1 MMTMDARLTKW
12 FEEHPEW
19 RGNADLVCAPPTADD
34 ITDAFPDAAGME
46 ITRTA
51 EALTSFGTT
60 RGAVYMLARR
70 SGQTHRFAE
79 MVAMQRPPQCMTDD
93 VFFAGMPRLADQM
106 SPTELKS
113 VVAGAKRHGFTP
125 SPDAVY
131 HSGLARF
138 KGDPEAFVTR
148 AMGRGYIK
156 RLCESRGTACNGAV
170 EVEARQPDRDPW
182 EQTVPLANDLVN
194 ASVANMV
201 RQDPSLKTRSRKELR
216 DMAVDKF
223 GPTK

>member
-1 MMTMDARLTKW
+1 MIAMDEQLTKW
-12 FEEHPEW
+12 FDEHPEW
-19 RGNADLVCAPPTADD
+19 RGNADLVCAPPTAEE
-34 ITDAFPDAAGME
+34 IVEEFPDASETE

-51 EALTSFGTT
+51 DALTSFGTT

-79 MVAMQRPPQCMTDD
+79 MVAMQRPPKCMTDD

-106 SPTELKS
+106 GARQF
-113 VVAGAKRHGFTP
+113 AGIMTGAARVGFTP
-125 SPDAVY
+125 PADAVY

-138 KGDPEAFVTR
+138 QGDPEAFVTR

-156 RLCESRGTACNGAV
+156 SLCERRGWAVEGAV
-170 EVEARQPDRDPW
+170 NVEARAPESDPF
-182 EQTVPLANDLVN
+182 ETSVPLANDLIN
-194 ASVANMV
+194 MSVANMV
-201 RQDPSLKTRSRKELR
+201 RANPSLKQKSRKQLR